1 MKNKKNFTAVLL
13 LALAVL
19 FSSFA
24 CNMNTDAAKAN
35 EEAFEMNTAQQAC
48 YAACIAHLKLAAEL
62 GEIDADQVRTLFS
75 TDQAAASVLNF
86 QIVDTKDGTPIAKNA
101 SEEVLKARF
110 VPKKK

>member
-48 YAACIAHLKLAAEL
+48 YAA
-62 GEIDADQVRTLFS
+62 
-75 TDQAAASVLNF
+75 ASALNF
-86 QIVDTKDGTPIAKNA
+86 QIVDTKDGTPIAADA

>member
-35 EEAFEMNTAQQAC
+35 EAAFEMNTAQQAC
-48 YAACIAHLKLAAEL
+48 YEACIAHLKLAAEL

-75 TDQAAASVLNF
+75 ADQAAASVLNF
-86 QIVDTKDGTPIAKNA
+86 QIVDTKDGTPIAAYA